1 MFESSH
7 LFFIILG
14 CLSTC
19 IFLLVCL
26 RPYLFPKQKFFARP
40 VITNFETQM
49 FIRLKQSFPSYHVLA
64 QVAFSALITSND
76 YKVRSQFNRKVT
88 DFVLLDENMEVI
100 AIIELDDPT
109 HLEKVE
115 EDRLRDQMLIEA
127 GYIVRRY
134 TNIPSVRQLQKIFIK
149 NYCYF
154 LSELAVSFSA
164 ILFPFLNAAVH
175 IVSYSEHHFLQPK
188 KVFQ

>member
-1 MFESSH
+1 MMSSH
-7 LFFIILG
+7 VRIESLIFIILG

-76 YKVRSQFNRKVT
+76 YKIRSQFNRKVT

-134 TNIPSVRQLQKIFIK
+134 TSIPSVRQLQKIFIK
-149 NYCYF
+149 TTVISCQNWQL
-154 LSELAVSFSA
+154 LSQ
-164 ILFPFLNAAVH
+164 LFFF
-175 IVSYSEHHFLQPK
+175 HF
-188 KVFQ
+188 

>member
-1 MFESSH
+1 
-7 LFFIILG
+7 
-14 CLSTC
+14 
-19 IFLLVCL
+19 
-26 RPYLFPKQKFFARP
+26 
-40 VITNFETQM
+40 
-49 FIRLKQSFPSYHVLA
+49 VLA

-134 TNIPSVRQLQKIFIK
+134 TNIPSVRQLQKDI
-149 NYCYF
+149 Y
-154 LSELAVSFSA
+154 
-164 ILFPFLNAAVH
+164 
-175 IVSYSEHHFLQPK
+175 
-188 KVFQ
+188 

>member
-7 LFFIILG
+7 LFFIVLG
-14 CLSTC
+14 CVSTC

-40 VITNFETQM
+40 VITNFETQL
-49 FIRLKQSFPSYHVLA
+49 FIRLKQSFPNYHVLA

-76 YKVRSQFNRKVT
+76 YKIRSQFNRKVT
-88 DFVLLDENMEVI
+88 DFVVLNDKMEVM

-115 EDRLRDQMLIEA
+115 EDRIRDQMLTEA
-127 GYIVRRY
+127 GYLVKRY
-134 TNIPSVRQLQKIFIK
+134 TNIPTVRQLQKDI
-149 NYCYF
+149 
-154 LSELAVSFSA
+154 
-164 ILFPFLNAAVH
+164 H
-175 IVSYSEHHFLQPK
+175 
-188 KVFQ
+188 

>member
-19 IFLLVCL
+19 IFLVVCL
-26 RPYLFPKQKFFARP
+26 RPYLFQKQKFFARP

-49 FIRLKQSFPSYHVLA
+49 FIHLKQSFPSYHVLA

-88 DFVLLDENMEVI
+88 DFVVLNDKMEVI

-109 HLEKVE
+109 HLEKEE
-115 EDRLRDQMLIEA
+115 EDRMRDQMLTEA
-127 GYIVRRY
+127 GYIVKRY
-134 TNIPSVRQLQKIFIK
+134 TSIPSVRQLQKDI
-149 NYCYF
+149 
-154 LSELAVSFSA
+154 
-164 ILFPFLNAAVH
+164 H
-175 IVSYSEHHFLQPK
+175 
-188 KVFQ
+188 

>member
-1 MFESSH
+1 MMSSH
-7 LFFIILG
+7 VRIESLIFYYFRLLKHLYFSSCLFTSLFI
-14 CLSTC
+14 SKT
-19 IFLLVCL
+19 
-26 RPYLFPKQKFFARP
+26 KFFARP

-134 TNIPSVRQLQKIFIK
+134 TNIPSVRQLQKDI
-149 NYCYF
+149 Y
-154 LSELAVSFSA
+154 
-164 ILFPFLNAAVH
+164 
-175 IVSYSEHHFLQPK
+175 
-188 KVFQ
+188 

>member
-100 AIIELDDPT
+100 AIIELDDRS
-109 HLEKVE
+109 LSLNRK
-115 EDRLRDQMLIEA
+115 MLSKKICL
-127 GYIVRRY
+127 Y
-134 TNIPSVRQLQKIFIK
+134 NIDIG
-149 NYCYF
+149 YF
-154 LSELAVSFSA
+154 LT
-164 ILFPFLNAAVH
+164 LNYLT
-175 IVSYSEHHFLQPK
+175 IIK
-188 KVFQ
+188 

>member
-19 IFLLVCL
+19 IFLSCL
-26 RPYLFPKQKFFARP
+26 FTSFIYFQNKNFFARP

-134 TNIPSVRQLQKIFIK
+134 TNIPSVRQLQKDI
-149 NYCYF
+149 Y
-154 LSELAVSFSA
+154 
-164 ILFPFLNAAVH
+164 
-175 IVSYSEHHFLQPK
+175 
-188 KVFQ
+188 